1 MGELKF
7 YKCKKCGE
15 VFWKVVGAE
24 CDCTP
29 SCCGEPCVALVAN
42 TVDAAREKLVPALSV
57 EGDRLVARVG
67 EVAHPMLPEHH
78 IAFIALDRG
87 NGKVEVKFLQP
98 GEAPEATFCVPPR
111 DAVVYEYCNLHG
123 LWKAGFTA

>member
-7 YKCKKCGE
+7 YTCRKCGE
-15 VFWKVVGAE
+15 VFWKVVGAG

-29 SCCGEPCVALVAN
+29 SCCGEPCAELAAN
-42 TVDAAREKLVPALSV
+42 TVDAAREKHVPALSV

-78 IAFIALDRG
+78 IALIALDRG

-98 GEAPEATFCVPPR
+98 GEEPEARFCIPAR
-111 DAVVYEYCNLHG
+111 DATVYEYCNLHG
-123 LWKAGFTA
+123 LWKAGYTA